1 MITNLLVERVGDE
14 VLVRW
19 RGGEDPTVFFS
30 GSPDDAGTV
39 IVPVTVP
46 GGVRVAGLPEGFR
59 IYVHVLDLDGRF
71 VVGAERRV
79 TMSGT
84 RNFRDIGG
92 YVGRDGRQVR
102 WGRVFRSDALHRLT
116 GPDLVVLDR
125 LGVGVV
131 VDLRGESEALEAPNR
146 LDGPVAAPI
155 ERVHLPMGEG
165 GQGVQRWIDQVASGA
180 IDEITVGDVVAIY
193 LAHLESYA
201 LFFGSVVRR
210 AAATTERPLLVHC
223 TAGKDRTGLAA
234 ALILASLGVADADIL
249 DDYELTN
256 RYRSVARVGEL
267 RGELAA
273 AGADIDRMLPYFTA
287 RRGVMAAT
295 LAELR
300 ARHGSVEGYLTGPG
314 GLDPAILD
322 ALRDALLDSPS

>member
-1 MITNLLVERVGDE
+1 VITNLLVERVSGE
-14 VLVRW
+14 VRVRW
-19 RGGEDPTVFFS
+19 RGGDDPTVFFS

-59 IYVHVLDLDGRF
+59 VYVHVLDLDGQF
-71 VVGAERRV
+71 VVGGERLV
-79 TMSGT
+79 PLAGT

-92 YVGRDGRQVR
+92 YVGHDGRQVR
-102 WGRVFRSDALHRLT
+102 WGRVFRSDALHEVS
-116 GPDLVVLDR
+116 GADLEVLDR

-131 VDLRGESEALEAPNR
+131 VDLRGEAEALEAPNR
-146 LDGPVAAPI
+146 FPGDLAAPV
-155 ERVHLPMGEG
+155 EEVRLPMGEG
-165 GQGVQRWIDQVASGA
+165 GQGVQRWIDRMASGS
-180 IDEITVGDVVAIY
+180 IDEITVDDVVEIY

-210 AAATTERPLLVHC
+210 AAAAGDLPLLVHC

-234 ALILASLGVADADIL
+234 ALILAALGVADGDIL

-256 RYRSVARVGEL
+256 RYRSAARVGEL

-273 AGADIDRMLPYFTA
+273 AGVDIDRMLPYFTA
-287 RRGVMAAT
+287 RRGVLSGS
-295 LAELR
+295 LAQLR
-300 ARHGSVEGYLTGPG
+300 ERHGSVEGYLTGPG
-314 GLDPAILD
+314 GLDPATLE
-322 ALRDALLDSPS
+322 ALRTALLAP